1 LIFSDDFE
9 TGDLSLWS
17 AQRTDGGDLRT
28 SAAAAAIGA
37 QGLEA
42 LIDDGNAIYVSDER
56 PDQEAHYRVSFYLH
70 PASMP
75 MADGESFLIMR
86 ALHGSASALQAN
98 LEYVAASYRVVVAA
112 ADDAGSWRL
121 GTPVVLGNSAN
132 LIEIEWRAASTGG
145 ANDGFT
151 TLWVNG
157 VRQVDLTGLD
167 NDSRRVDS
175 VRIGAAGG
183 IDSGTRGTIFF
194 DEFESYR

>member
-1 LIFSDDFE
+1 LIFADDFE

-17 AQRTDGGDLRT
+17 AQRADGGDLRT
-28 SAAAAAIGA
+28 SAAAAVIGA

-42 LIDDGNAIYVSDER
+42 LIDDGNGIYVSDER

-70 PASMP
+70 PASIP
-75 MADGESFLIMR
+75 MADGDSFLILR

-98 LEYVAASYRVVVAA
+98 LEYVAGAHRLVLAA

-121 GTPVVLGNSAN
+121 GSPVVLGSSAN
-132 LIEIEWRAASTGG
+132 LIEIEWGAASADG

-167 NDSRRVDS
+167 NDAGRVDS
-175 VRIGAAGG
+175 VRIGAVGG
-183 IDSGTRGTIFF
+183 IDSGTRGMVFF